1 MQRWAKGPID
11 RSSDTDSI
19 FRLYRTI
26 QSVDAKF
33 RFLNRPIV
41 SVRFE
46 FRFFNR
52 PILFLGLKFRFLNR
66 PIVSVRFEFRFFN
79 RPILFFG
86 FKFRFLYRPIVSVRF
101 EFRFFNRPILFFGF
115 FKGNFLICN
124 CSYFYALFASHHRF
138 SLKTTPRIIDS
149 LLIYNKLQNLICQ
162 KVIKLFEPNFQRG
175 FLYTYTAR
183 SGNLSSLALS

>member
-1 MQRWAKGPID
+1 MGE
-11 RSSDTDSI
+11 RSEWSI
-19 FRLYRTI
+19 FRYRF
-26 QSVDAKF
+26 D
-33 RFLNRPIV
+33 LLIV
-41 SVRFE
+41 SDDTIGWCQVPSSDFWIGRLCRFVLSSDSLIVRSCFLVLSSD
-46 FRFFNR
+46 FWIGRLCRFDLSSDSLIVR
-52 PILFLGLKFRFLNR
+52 SCFLVLSSDFWQ
-66 PIVSVRFEFRFFN
+66 
-79 RPILFFG
+79 
-86 FKFRFLYRPIVSVRF
+86 
-101 EFRFFNRPILFFGF
+101 
-115 FKGNFLICN
+115 GNFLICN

>member
-1 MQRWAKGPID
+1 VDSDQREVLWLFGTSKATEKSGCRHRQDKSLVGEPGDGGTGHLRLRNNRVPLVAPVQQKDFLQVLFMCMGTWEQRWAKGPID

-52 PILFLGLKFRFLNR
+52 PILFLGLKFWFWNR
-66 PIVSVRFEFRFFN
+66 PIMSVRFEFRFFN

-86 FKFRFLYRPIVSVRF
+86 FKFRFLYRPIV
-101 EFRFFNRPILFFGF
+101 
-115 FKGNFLICN
+115 
-124 CSYFYALFASHHRF
+124 
-138 SLKTTPRIIDS
+138 
-149 LLIYNKLQNLICQ
+149 
-162 KVIKLFEPNFQRG
+162 
-175 FLYTYTAR
+175 
-183 SGNLSSLALS
+183 